1 MQHQK
6 EGVNFLYN
14 SKDVKSIQKSWRD
27 ADHPPVSSVHDIKGG
42 GLFFQMRLGK
52 TRTLLEALTKFKTTE
67 QILPILIIAP
77 LSVVPVWPAE
87 SAKFNYNF
95 KFTMLTG
102 TRQQRLAKLAEP
114 ADVYVINY
122 EGARLLSKQ
131 LLEKGFK
138 SIVLDECFI
147 GSTLVKTPYGSK
159 PISEIK
165 VGDVV
170 CSAIGQ
176 GIIKSGFVR
185 SVFVKKTNNLIKLT
199 TENEIIYCTPE
210 HPFFTNDGWIKACN
224 LNQSHCIKTH
234 EQTMRMVSANNN
246 KQMQGEQ
253 ILRKILLSEMEDEST
268 RICPKPIDS
277 RKISKTVSINQS
289 SLYQRPKLC
298 IAKFKTNDKKQS
310 NENGWSQREGLG
322 HIAKDGAQT
331 NLTRRQWNWPNQGRT
346 SFVKGIARM
355 GLELCNISWEKAKRL
370 SNLLQGRFSLPF
382 IKNSSGN
389 RWVQPQSVDKA
400 SSRQEKRSEIEG
412 IRVVSVESIKR
423 ESFEQHGFSSS
434 GVDVYN
440 LEVSGHPS
448 YIIGKDEL
456 VVHNCHRIKS
466 LKSQQTRVILELG
479 YQAKYR
485 FILTGTPITKSP
497 EDMWSQIQF
506 LSPGY
511 LGNFY
516 SFRARYVEFRKV
528 TVPAKGGMREIQIPY
543 RFKHLAELEER
554 ISKLCLRKTQAEC
567 FDLPEMSYKTI
578 YCHMEADQMKAYYEM
593 KHCLQIEVNEQRMT
607 VKSALTQIGK
617 LQQLCHGF
625 IYDSE
630 GKPQW
635 LKTNCKIE
643 VLKDLLQD
651 IVSEKIVLFCNFKAD
666 LELIGKTLADEG
678 HKYILYNGT
687 AEERH
692 EAIKQFDE
700 SVEPVIFLTTIELG
714 KEGINLSAA
723 CHVIFYGRNYNY
735 ASRYQAEAR
744 IQSAFQKR
752 NLIYYDLIV
761 PNTIDEKVLQIL
773 QMKGDVADKILG
785 DSVRLAMM
793 EVSNNQLNIE
803 DIYG

>member
-1 MQHQK
+1 
-6 EGVNFLYN
+6 
-14 SKDVKSIQKSWRD
+14 
-27 ADHPPVSSVHDIKGG
+27 
-42 GLFFQMRLGK
+42 
-52 TRTLLEALTKFKTTE
+52 
-67 QILPILIIAP
+67 
-77 LSVVPVWPAE
+77 
-87 SAKFNYNF
+87 
-95 KFTMLTG
+95 
-102 TRQQRLAKLAEP
+102 
-114 ADVYVINY
+114 
-122 EGARLLSKQ
+122 
-131 LLEKGFK
+131 
-138 SIVLDECFI
+138 
-147 GSTLVKTPYGSK
+147 
-159 PISEIK
+159 
-165 VGDVV
+165 
-170 CSAIGQ
+170 
-176 GIIKSGFVR
+176 
-185 SVFVKKTNNLIKLT
+185 
-199 TENEIIYCTPE
+199 
-210 HPFFTNDGWIKACN
+210 
-224 LNQSHCIKTH
+224 
-234 EQTMRMVSANNN
+234 
-246 KQMQGEQ
+246 
-253 ILRKILLSEMEDEST
+253 
-268 RICPKPIDS
+268 
-277 RKISKTVSINQS
+277 
-289 SLYQRPKLC
+289 
-298 IAKFKTNDKKQS
+298 
-310 NENGWSQREGLG
+310 
-322 HIAKDGAQT
+322 
-331 NLTRRQWNWPNQGRT
+331 
-346 SFVKGIARM
+346 
-355 GLELCNISWEKAKRL
+355 
-370 SNLLQGRFSLPF
+370 
-382 IKNSSGN
+382 
-389 RWVQPQSVDKA
+389 
-400 SSRQEKRSEIEG
+400 
-412 IRVVSVESIKR
+412 
-423 ESFEQHGFSSS
+423 
-434 GVDVYN
+434 
-440 LEVSGHPS
+440 
-448 YIIGKDEL
+448 
-456 VVHNCHRIKS
+456 
-466 LKSQQTRVILELG
+466 
-479 YQAKYR
+479 
-485 FILTGTPITKSP
+485 
-497 EDMWSQIQF
+497 MWSQIQF

-803 DIYG
+803 EIYG